1 MANLPVIFLAFA
13 NEREDEARYLRALA
27 VEQRQLKAVLEQAV
41 DAGLCELVIESN
53 ATIDSIMD
61 TFQRARYKDRIA
73 VFHYGGH
80 ADGFQLLLETETDR
94 NEVAHGEGLVSFLG
108 GQNSLQLIFLNG
120 CVTHQQAEELTQAG
134 VPAVIGTS
142 NSINDKIATQL
153 SSRFYAGLA
162 NGATLTRAW
171 KEAQD
176 EIKIKKGTGN
186 VRGLYFRK
194 EAKGEERFPWEL
206 YLREG
211 AEIVQEWNLPEA
223 VDNPLF
229 GLPDLPLSYKLP
241 DQPYRFL
248 ERYYEGHAEIFFGRS
263 YAIRDLYERT
273 AAAQGAPIILFY
285 GQSGVGKSSLLD
297 AGLLPRLRQD
307 FEVVYARRSQRIG
320 LGDTLGRALRQVSGA
335 SSVEEGP
342 IRSYSGAQF
351 KREQEAER
359 IQQMEA
365 LAAGMEGEAKAQ
377 ILQVLADLKSQNG
390 HSPSSVSPTDIPST
404 TSLLEQWKAIETAT
418 GRPLVIL
425 LDQAEEMF
433 TRPWGHQRDELQA
446 FLEEIKAIFGRGDRR
461 PRGKLILSYRKE
473 YNPEIEEAFRKQKLP
488 REKVF
493 LKQLS
498 KKDITEVVH
507 GLERTERLKNLYHLS
522 IEPGLGEIIADDL
535 LEDKDSPI
543 APVLQ
548 ILLTKMWLNVEQEE
562 NRYFTIAAYQELR
575 KDGILMEDF
584 LEEQLS
590 KCRRWRADIVDSGLA
605 LDLLNYHTTSLGT
618 AETHNLSEIQAR
630 YAHRQD
636 VLDDLVSKLKELYL
650 LTDAGAGMTG
660 LAHDTL
666 APLVKQMIRNSDQP
680 GHRALRIIQQKTP
693 EYVKDHE
700 NVIDE
705 ADLKIVEAGYLGMRM
720 WSDTERELVEA
731 SRKKRVKAARFRKNL
746 RRLAVLAVLLILMGL
761 VWALYEQGVAV
772 ERAEFAKKKEAEA
785 LAAKD
790 SLATTNSELKT
801 TLINLDLAK
810 KAVEDSAKAAKLAR
824 DKEILANQELNK
836 TLIDLDKTNANLRA
850 AKQRADDS
858 TRAAVAARLIAE
870 DRKRQADTAK
880 ALAKTN
886 EARADSLRELSLAK
900 TLAIKSL
907 GVEQDST
914 QGILAMQAYALN
926 KAKNGDPLDP
936 DIFRALHDAWQT
948 FEGHQRNQYRAHDS
962 NAQVRALR
970 YTSNGRLF
978 STGSD
983 GRLFEWQIG
992 DAFTPPRASPPLTE
1006 VPQVNLALAASSQ
1019 GDWLAGTNWRVGTSS
1034 TKSLQEFPVAQ
1045 SPLAAIEIGA
1055 FPQGDAQQ
1063 LTFLPGQNAFFF
1075 TSRADDTLRYYH
1087 LDQKRVKPVSTTGA
1101 ISRALAISPDGRWL
1115 ALITDRG
1122 DILLY
1127 SLNPPSLPDQL
1138 PAPEIIFHGS
1148 PAIAGKQYAI
1158 AFSKLMANGQ
1168 YQLACGLGK
1177 KEKTEIHLFTLNS
1190 AGRRVQ
1196 HDHFLGHNAPIN
1208 EIVFHSQGALMA
1220 SASQDGTTRIWQTAK
1235 PLDLPI
1241 VLEYVSAASN
1251 RKVWATTLSFSRG
1264 GRELITGYNDGMVKV
1279 WPVYASDIAKELCPL
1294 LQGKQLSQE
1303 EWIRYA
1309 NTTEKLSEYQCN

>member
-27 VEQRQLKAVLEQAV
+27 VEQRQLKAALEQAV

-320 LGDTLGRALRQVSGA
+320 LGDTLGHALGQVSGA
-335 SSVEEGP
+335 SSMEEGP
-342 IRSYSGAQF
+342 IRSFSGAQF

-390 HSPSSVSPTDIPST
+390 HAPSPISPTELPPTD
-404 TSLLEQWKAIETAT
+404 SLLEQWKAIETET
-418 GRPLVIL
+418 GRPLVVL

-433 TRPWGHQRDELQA
+433 TRPWSHQQDELQA
-446 FLEEIKAIFGRGDRR
+446 FLAEVKSIFGRGDRR
-461 PRGKLILSYRKE
+461 PKGKLILSYRKE
-473 YNPEIEEAFRKQKLP
+473 YNPEIEEAFKKQKLP

-507 GLERTERLKNLYHLS
+507 GLGKNERLKNLYHLS
-522 IEPGLGEIIADDL
+522 VEPGLGEMIADDL
-535 LEDKDSPI
+535 LVDKDSPI

-548 ILLTKMWLNVEQEE
+548 ILLTKMWLNVERDE
-562 NRYFTIAAYQELR
+562 NRYFTIAAYQDLR

-584 LEEQLS
+584 LEEQLA
-590 KCRRWRADIVDSGLA
+590 KCRSWRPEIVDSGLA

-618 AETHNLSEIQAR
+618 AETHDLAEIRAR

-650 LTDAGAGMTG
+650 LTDAGAEMTG

-772 ERAEFAKKKEAEA
+772 EKAELANRKTAEADSSAQVAIQKAIEADSSEKAARAAEQVA
-785 LAAKD
+785 LAAKQD
-790 SLATTNSELKT
+790 A
-801 TLINLDLAK
+801 LDE
-810 KAVEDSAKAAKLAR
+810 KARADSAKNAEVEANAR
-824 DKEILANQELNK
+824 LKEAIAEV
-836 TLIDLDKTNANLRA
+836 RA
-850 AKQRADDS
+850 EKQRADESTDAAIRANDS
-858 TRAAVAARLIAE
+858 LQIQKDVAE
-870 DRKRQADTAK
+870 EKTK
-880 ALAKTN
+880 LAKTN
-886 EARADSLRELSLAK
+886 AARADSLRELSLAK

-936 DIFRALHDAWQT
+936 DIYRALHDAWQT

-1115 ALITDRG
+1115 ALITDRA

-1177 KEKTEIHLFTLNS
+1177 KEKTEIHLFTINS
-1190 AGRRVQ
+1190 VGRRIQ

-1208 EIVFHSQGALMA
+1208 EIVFHPQSALMA
-1220 SASQDGTTRIWQTAK
+1220 SASQDGTTRIWQTAR

-1241 VLEYVSAASN
+1241 ILEYVSAASN